1 MVLLLPSYTAEIKK
15 GRAHRDFVNSLLLSS
30 QFRLP
35 THKASETRPPQT
47 SPPRQEMRWWC
58 PRTLPHFRFRCQMMR
73 RQPRSGS
80 PEPRLRAMLTHSA
93 LRCAPRARSG
103 RAPRAFGRGHSA
115 THSHRPMPFLMHLCD
130 FFRCQMMRRQP
141 RSGSPEPRLRAML
154 THSALRCA
162 PRARSGRAPRAFGRG
177 IRPLIATGRCHF

>member
-30 QFRLP
+30 RFRLP

-103 RAPRAFGRGHSA
+103 RAPRAFGRGIRP
-115 THSHRPMPFLMHLCD
+115 HRPM
-130 FFRCQMMRRQP
+130 
-141 RSGSPEPRLRAML
+141 
-154 THSALRCA
+154 LRCA
-162 PRARSGRAPRAFGRG
+162 GNFLEGRNSSARRGFANLGFIRSNNRSGRPTPSG
-177 IRPLIATGRCHF
+177 HFPPAGPQLR

>member
-1 MVLLLPSYTAEIKK
+1 MVPRHESRAGNRENARRDNARSFARQDDAGAVGTSGGDGVISGVLEVITADLITPYYFGSAATWGHDGWAGPERAAEIKE
-15 GRAHRDFVNSLLLSS
+15 GRAHRDFGNSLLLSS

-80 PEPRLRAMLTHSA
+80 PEPRLQTMLTHSA
-93 LRCAPRARSG
+93 LRCAPRAH
-103 RAPRAFGRGHSA
+103 APAGHRGPSA
-115 THSHRPMPFLMHLCD
+115 
-130 FFRCQMMRRQP
+130 
-141 RSGSPEPRLRAML
+141 G
-154 THSALRCA
+154 
-162 PRARSGRAPRAFGRG
+162 G
-177 IRPLIATGRCHF
+177 IRPLIATGR